1 MRKKNLKYFLLF
13 LVSLTV
19 VASVYML
26 ANTLLFYPIMAIY
39 QIVSIL
45 TVCIY
50 IYLYMSNEKKTEK
63 EQSELPEKQ
72 AEERADKR
80 KKVMKIF
87 VAVFLPFVVT
97 ILCDYTYLLLL
108 SEQDWFISLTNLFS

>member
-26 ANTLLFYPIMAIY
+26 ANRFMFYPIMAIY

-63 EQSELPEKQ
+63 EQSELT
-72 AEERADKR
+72 AEEAAR
-80 KKVMKIF
+80 KAESRKNVMKIF